1 MLVDDTPYNLKV
13 LSNLLL
19 QKGHEVRPA
28 LNGEIA
34 LKAVETDLPDVI
46 LLGYFD
52 ARLDGYQVCERLYC
66 EKTANIPYFTA
77 IDEIEYKVKVG
88 ALAA

>member
-46 LLGYFD
+46 LLDILMPDWMGIKFVN
-52 ARLDGYQVCERLYC
+52 A
-66 EKTANIPYFTA
+66 
-77 IDEIEYKVKVG
+77 
-88 ALAA
+88 